1 MSLPIGRVGF
11 VHGES
16 KRVLRLNA
24 TNKCIT
30 RLLPAIDVKDGLVWE
45 KSVDRA
51 HLDLRFEVLREGLPR
66 GSEHYPG
73 IDEDARTRFLCAYEG
88 GRLVGCSTLQT
99 DEREGCRFRIRGMAV
114 SPDFRN
120 RGIGSRI
127 VKRLQQY
134 ASEQGTGIWCN
145 ARIRAVPMYKRYG
158 FVEVSDVFEIEG
170 IGLHYD
176 MEWK

>member
-1 MSLPIGRVGF
+1 MSLPIGQVGF
-11 VHGES
+11 IHDES

-30 RLLPAIDVKDGLVWE
+30 RLPPATDVKDGLVWE
-45 KSVDRA
+45 ESVDQA

-73 IDEDARTRFLCAYEG
+73 IDDDARTRFLCAYEG

-114 SPDFRN
+114 SPNFRN

-127 VKRLQQY
+127 VKRLQQL
-134 ASEQGTGIWCN
+134 SLIH
-145 ARIRAVPMYKRYG
+145 I
-158 FVEVSDVFEIEG
+158 
-170 IGLHYD
+170 
-176 MEWK
+176 

>member
-1 MSLPIGRVGF
+1 MSLPIGRVGS

-88 GRLVGCSTLQT
+88 GRLVGCSTLQI

-114 SPDFRN
+114 SPEFRN

-134 ASEQGTGIWCN
+134 AS
-145 ARIRAVPMYKRYG
+145 
-158 FVEVSDVFEIEG
+158 
-170 IGLHYD
+170 
-176 MEWK
+176 